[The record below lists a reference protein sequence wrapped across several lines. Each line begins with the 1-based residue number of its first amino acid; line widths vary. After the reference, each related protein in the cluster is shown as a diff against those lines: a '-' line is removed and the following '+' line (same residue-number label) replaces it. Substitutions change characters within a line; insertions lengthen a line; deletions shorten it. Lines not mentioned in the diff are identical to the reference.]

1 MNQKL
6 LKKTPEP
13 IENIKDQAWLDKMER
28 KSESTRT
35 RVVAKTSLKCFDIFC
50 ESQGIERHPDSS
62 VVYGFIPKMVE
73 QYLTWY
79 NPKPDPNFLAR
90 PDIRSIC
97 NSLDSFV
104 GFMREDH
111 DDIHQ
116 SENVTFKRKS
126 SKTTEMYF
134 GFIKTYLRQVH
145 DVKISTEDVSDY
157 VTFPRKAK
165 EPRRAV
171 TLKQLKQILNTANP
185 KRRALYS
192 VLISSGMR
200 LGEALSLTKK
210 NLHLDESPVRITI
223 NADDTKGLEGRDTY
237 ISSEAVEKLLPIL
250 EGIGDNVRFF
260 STRKDIAGDVSNEDK
275 RFADLRQRLGVKNY
289 DKEADEEQN
298 GTGYLEKYPNSIRY
312 VLNLHSFRA
321 YFVTKASQI
330 NGSDY
335 SHALSGHSA
344 YLKQYIRHTEKEKSD
359 LYKKLEPYLFVESIR
374 LQADEVKEK
383 EISQLREDMAA
394 MKVELDRQK
403 KYNQPTAQS

>member
-1 MNQKL
+1 MNQTL
-6 LKKTPEP
+6 LKNTP
-13 IENIKDQAWLDKMER
+13 IENIKDEAWLDKMER
-28 KSESTRT
+28 KSQSTRT

-50 ESQGIERHPDSS
+50 KSQGIERHPDPN

-79 NPKPDPNFLAR
+79 NPKPDPNFLVR

-97 NSLDSFV
+97 SSLDSFV

-111 DDIHQ
+111 KDIQQ
-116 SENVTFKRKS
+116 SDNVTFKRKS

-145 DVKISTEDVSDY
+145 DVKISTEDVGDY

-171 TLKQLKQILNTANP
+171 TIKQLKQILNTANP

-192 VLISSGMR
+192 VLISSGLR
-200 LGEALSLTKK
+200 VGEALSLTKK
-210 NLHLDESPVRITI
+210 NLHLNESPVRITI

-275 RFADLRQRLGVKNY
+275 RFADLRQKLGMKNY

-344 YLKQYIRHTEKEKSD
+344 YLKQYIRHTDKEKSD
-359 LYKKLEPYLFVESIR
+359 LYKKLEPYLFVENIR

-383 EISQLREDMAA
+383 ELSQLREDMAA
-394 MKVELDRQK
+394 IKDELARQK
-403 KYNQPTAQS
+403 LYYQGKAQ